1 MQRLINPSAEKV
13 FVHNE
18 TSYTIKPLTRQQHEQ
33 IRYMWLEL
41 VANDVSRA
49 EFTSAFKRNISI
61 FKYRSQIDIDALEK
75 IIVNSIVK
83 IDHPGAADVPK
94 YLQLLPSDDFWII
107 YNQIT
112 DWTGL
117 DEDTENFSD
126 SSPVQDTAV
135 SVEGDVQKTAEQVE
149 GLASDTE
156 IVP

>member
-41 VANDVSRA
+41 MADDVNENS
-49 EFTSAFKRNISI
+49 SNIRKTMLQI
-61 FKYRSQIDIDALEK
+61 VKYRSQIDQSTLEQVLASA
-75 IIVNSIVK
+75 IIKV
-83 IDHPGAADVPK
+83 DHPEATDVVK
-94 YLQLLPSDDFWII
+94 YLHLLPDDDFWTI
-107 YNQIT
+107 YHEVT
-112 DWTGL
+112 AWTSL
-117 DEDTENFSD
+117 DEDTKNFSA

-149 GLASDTE
+149 GLVSDTE